1 MDPISCNEV
10 YSQAEKGEKIEAVG
24 FIEED
29 KDGVRRLLVG
39 TSREAEEE
47 YIRIV
52 A

>member
-1 MDPISCNEV
+1 MCIRDRYIG
-10 YSQAEKGEKIEAVG
+10 QAKKGEKIEAAG